1 MSVTSTEDDIII
13 PSTDS
18 DDDTDSDD
26 HEAPSETPSRFKP
39 VRPVLRWPGGKKN
52 LVRQYAPMLL
62 PREKFTRFHE
72 PTVGGG
78 AMLFLHAYEAERLFL
93 NDALPEVCAL
103 YTAIKDD
110 VERLTDKALL
120 LAGKIVQALKTG
132 GNDDAWAEFRTM
144 RGALSEWRVRGDSVS
159 TEAAAWMLVLNRTA
173 INGLHRVSRKGQCN
187 MPFRKDLLD
196 KAISGKVTIYSL
208 VRPAHLLE
216 AHKLLTRTD
225 ATITQGDFAD
235 QELLIEK
242 GDYVFFDP
250 PYDPC
255 PKKVLEG
262 KPAQSFTAYTA
273 DGFSDA
279 DHKRL
284 ADELDRIHDSGAFFT
299 LTARATPTTRERYG
313 KWNVHTISMRHNI
326 SPKNEGREA
335 VMELLVTNIRPSDTL
350 TTP

>member
-1 MSVTSTEDDIII
+1 MSVTSTEDDLT
-13 PSTDS
+13 PSTDP
-18 DDDTDSDD
+18 DDDSDD
-26 HEAPSETPSRFKP
+26 LEVTSDTPSRFKP

-52 LVRQYAPMLL
+52 LVKQYAPMLL
-62 PREKFTRFHE
+62 PRDKFTRFHE

-103 YTAIKDD
+103 YTAIKED
-110 VERLTDKALL
+110 VEGLTDKALL
-120 LAGKIVQALKTG
+120 LAGKIVRALMTG

-144 RGALSEWRVRGDSVS
+144 RASLSEWRVKGDSVS

-173 INGLHRVSRKGQCN
+173 INGLHRVSHAGKCN
-187 MPFRKDLLD
+187 MPFRKDMLD
-196 KAISGKVTIYSL
+196 KALSGKVTAQSL
-208 VRPAHLLE
+208 VRPAHLIE
-216 AHKLLTRTD
+216 AHDLFTRTD
-225 ATITQGDFAD
+225 AVITQGDFAD
-235 QELLIEK
+235 QEILIER

-262 KPAQSFTAYTA
+262 KSAQSFTAYTA
-273 DGFSDA
+273 DGFNDD

-284 ADELDRIHDSGAFFT
+284 ADELDRIDDAGAYFT
-299 LTARATPTTRERYG
+299 LTARATPETRERYN
-313 KWNVHTISMRHNI
+313 KFHVHTISMRHNI

-335 VMELLVTNIRPSDTL
+335 VMELLVTNIRPSIL
-350 TTP
+350 ITP